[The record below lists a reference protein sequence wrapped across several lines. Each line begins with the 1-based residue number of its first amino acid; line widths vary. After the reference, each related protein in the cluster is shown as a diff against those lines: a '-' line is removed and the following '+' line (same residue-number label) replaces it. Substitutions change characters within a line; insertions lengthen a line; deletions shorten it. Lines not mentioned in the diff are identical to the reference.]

1 MTKFGCLKTDWC
13 VFLYLANKEVENI
26 DFPLGEKWFTKFVG
40 IKIEFY
46 VLYLTLKK
54 KSFYVVVLG
63 FCYSWSNELMGLFG
77 SFFRYSLQLLF
88 IYPLVPPLF
97 IYR

>member
-54 KSFYVVVLG
+54 KFLCSCSRILL
-63 FCYSWSNELMGLFG
+63 LM
-77 SFFRYSLQLLF
+77 
-88 IYPLVPPLF
+88 VK
-97 IYR
+97 